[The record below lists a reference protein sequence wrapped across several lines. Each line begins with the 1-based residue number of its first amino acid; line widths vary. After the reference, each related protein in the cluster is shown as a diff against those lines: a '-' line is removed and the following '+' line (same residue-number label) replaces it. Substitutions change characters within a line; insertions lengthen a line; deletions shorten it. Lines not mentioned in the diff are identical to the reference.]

1 MSSKMAM
8 WFPKKSLFRLGF
20 GILVLG
26 PSLAAQSPS
35 KAVPSLDELAGQWQN
50 ASSLRSLPA
59 LSSGHGS
66 AQAARGV
73 LSLENV
79 SFPPITMAGDT
90 GALLIEGQM
99 PKLEQTRWFPYQV
112 VRRGR
117 AGDIA
122 VETAVRMPYAE
133 SGFLFHIV
141 LTNNSAVRRNLQV
154 TIVLSANIARHKPW
168 NWDIPR
174 NQSASRFIGLAADNG
189 LSAILRD
196 TEDGL
201 VNCFS
206 FEQKPASLS
215 FRDGSGEARWHISL
229 DGHSSSTI
237 DYVLSL
243 GESEAR
249 VHDLAKDWASDFGSV
264 FGKVKS
270 DWQSR
275 FDAMFTP
282 NNKYFSGNLPI
293 LDTADIDLRRVYYTS
308 ATSIL
313 SVLRTSF
320 PIAPRVYVSN
330 SPVYNGIDVYFWDTR
345 EWATALALL
354 DPEMMKC
361 YLRDWLSK
369 GIYGGYAE
377 EFLSGNEVGPVYSA
391 NDLSVFVQL
400 NTYVSVTGDRAFLTE
415 KIGGKTV
422 LEHMDAIATH
432 WKSLV
437 RPGQT
442 LADYGE
448 AENLLEC
455 VPTYIHEVPSFN
467 AANVWMMRRTAA
479 LQEAERNTKRAEE
492 LRADADRLLRAVLAL
507 YEPGHGVWDSLHRD
521 GSRVE
526 MRHVFDYSTVG
537 LTITDDLTS
546 DMRKEMTEFVE
557 RELLTDHW
565 MRAQSLSDPAAKAS
579 DRPDHGPMGAFSA
592 WPAETM
598 ATMCEFGQFD
608 KALNFMH
615 RIASVT
621 EEGPFSQSREL
632 LGTTR
637 DAQVRIALRGDQDYF
652 VSSGA
657 SFAETIIRNFFGYQ
671 PDVLGGRVIS
681 NSVSRGFEG
690 RLLNVLH
697 GKKLLEIDSTARG
710 IEVTPAEKDR

>member
-1 MSSKMAM
+1 
-8 WFPKKSLFRLGF
+8 
-20 GILVLG
+20 
-26 PSLAAQSPS
+26 
-35 KAVPSLDELAGQWQN
+35 
-50 ASSLRSLPA
+50 
-59 LSSGHGS
+59 
-66 AQAARGV
+66 
-73 LSLENV
+73 
-79 SFPPITMAGDT
+79 
-90 GALLIEGQM
+90 
-99 PKLEQTRWFPYQV
+99 
-112 VRRGR
+112 
-117 AGDIA
+117 
-122 VETAVRMPYAE
+122 
-133 SGFLFHIV
+133 
-141 LTNNSAVRRNLQV
+141 
-154 TIVLSANIARHKPW
+154 
-168 NWDIPR
+168 
-174 NQSASRFIGLAADNG
+174 
-189 LSAILRD
+189 
-196 TEDGL
+196 
-201 VNCFS
+201 
-206 FEQKPASLS
+206 
-215 FRDGSGEARWHISL
+215 
-229 DGHSSSTI
+229 
-237 DYVLSL
+237 
-243 GESEAR
+243 
-249 VHDLAKDWASDFGSV
+249 
-264 FGKVKS
+264 
-270 DWQSR
+270 
-275 FDAMFTP
+275 
-282 NNKYFSGNLPI
+282 
-293 LDTADIDLRRVYYTS
+293 
-308 ATSIL
+308 
-313 SVLRTSF
+313 
-320 PIAPRVYVSN
+320 
-330 SPVYNGIDVYFWDTR
+330 
-345 EWATALALL
+345 
-354 DPEMMKC
+354 
-361 YLRDWLSK
+361 
-369 GIYGGYAE
+369 
-377 EFLSGNEVGPVYSA
+377 
-391 NDLSVFVQL
+391 
-400 NTYVSVTGDRAFLTE
+400 VTGDRAFLTE

-492 LRADADRLLRAVLAL
+492 LRADADRLLRAVLTL